1 MPEQVVAEAVMCVKG
16 PHRVA
21 FEELATVGGLPLYFG
36 PCGADNTLAGICAS
50 CFAKVQ
56 TERRAAQQIVGDMP
70 SPEIPD

>member
-1 MPEQVVAEAVMCVKG
+1 MPEQVIAEAVMCVKG

-36 PCGADNTLAGICAS
+36 PCGADNTLAGICSA

-56 TERRAAQQIVGDMP
+56 TERRAAREIMGEP
-70 SPEIPD
+70 PETE